1 MLTTLADKDFEGQLR
16 VAVFRQELQKLGW
29 IEGRNIR
36 FEYRWAAGDAQR
48 LRAYAEE
55 LVGMAPAVM
64 LAANN
69 TSLRALEG
77 VTRTVPI
84 VFAQVADP
92 VGSGHVASLARP
104 GGNITGFALYEPAI
118 AVKWL
123 ELLKEIAPSIA
134 RVAIIYDPT
143 DFNSKHMQE
152 IEAVIASFGVQLS
165 SFIIRNVSDIERAI
179 DGFSIQPH
187 GGLIILPGPFTVVHR
202 DLIISL
208 AIRHALPNVH
218 AYRYY
223 PAAGGLASYGVDNVE
238 SYLGAAS
245 YVDRILK
252 GEKPADLPVQLPK
265 TFRLVINLKSAKA
278 LGLDV
283 PPTLLARAIRSAVQ
297 WVVSTG
303 GSASVSATTR
313 AATSGPSGGMREG
326 RVLSCRRPSMPS
338 VCMNRSCQRQTQ
350 VFDLPVR
357 RMISLVPTPSALER
371 MIAAPQACFCDAL
384 RSLVIASSRP
394 RTDRVIVMEIPCA
407 CARLARQPKQR
418 NPNQDFSVRQRPTSS
433 SFRRD
438 AVVFEDE
445 RLSTAS
451 SMRAR
456 AGWRITCA
464 VSGSGPRWWWG
475 CTSSA
480 RWERRSLANCHGLI
494 ELRDRTEHLAHELG
508 RGRVVDAAASWP
520 GRHRM
525 GFVLSPTAMACSV
538 GDWKQ
543 ASRKDVRDSAPAI
556 SINFSTSPTGTW
568 LNVGLPSLS
577 RNG

>member
-1 MLTTLADKDFEGQLR
+1 MIGRREFITLVGGTAVVWPLAARAQQSVATPRIGVLTTLSDKDSEGQLR

-29 IEGRNIR
+29 IEGSNIW

-69 TSLRALEG
+69 TALRALQE

-245 YVDRILK
+245 YVDRILR

-283 PPTLLARAIRSAVQ
+283 PHSLLVRAD
-297 WVVSTG
+297 
-303 GSASVSATTR
+303 
-313 AATSGPSGGMREG
+313 E
-326 RVLSCRRPSMPS
+326 
-338 VCMNRSCQRQTQ
+338 
-350 VFDLPVR
+350 
-357 RMISLVPTPSALER
+357 
-371 MIAAPQACFCDAL
+371 
-384 RSLVIASSRP
+384 VI
-394 RTDRVIVMEIPCA
+394 E
-407 CARLARQPKQR
+407 
-418 NPNQDFSVRQRPTSS
+418 
-433 SFRRD
+433 
-438 AVVFEDE
+438 
-445 RLSTAS
+445 
-451 SMRAR
+451 
-456 AGWRITCA
+456 
-464 VSGSGPRWWWG
+464 
-475 CTSSA
+475 
-480 RWERRSLANCHGLI
+480 
-494 ELRDRTEHLAHELG
+494 
-508 RGRVVDAAASWP
+508 
-520 GRHRM
+520 
-525 GFVLSPTAMACSV
+525 
-538 GDWKQ
+538 
-543 ASRKDVRDSAPAI
+543 
-556 SINFSTSPTGTW
+556 
-568 LNVGLPSLS
+568 
-577 RNG
+577 